1 MTRLTILAPAPRW
14 LVPIAA
20 AGVVVIVATAVVVAL
35 SSNRDAGTASA
46 QPPAAAAAAAAVAD
60 PASPADSPGTAPSGK
75 AAAPAREYLRAM
87 TTAIAAAPTDTQTG
101 SYAFVYVKMWA
112 ADDTL
117 RPPWRQHHRHRG
129 VRGTP
134 LAGHRRLRPRHPDPP
149 ARRAQRSTA
158 RNRELRTR
166 RLGRRDSRTAVD
178 RPALLAGQLNGIQ
191 PFLMGPQAAIRAVA
205 DVYAWHH
212 PDRDLR
218 AALLRVLCDTDGLL
232 WQGNTV
238 DRAGRSGVAISV
250 DSDNGGTRDIA
261 VFDEHTGRLLAHQT
275 TRLRNPAGLSGPT
288 PSLVRYVLY
297 LETGRRPASA

>member
-1 MTRLTILAPAPRW
+1 MPGRHSPPARTVRARPASPSEERRPAEMTRLTILAPAPRW

-166 RLGRRDSRTAVD
+166 RLGRRRRR
-178 RPALLAGQLNGIQ
+178 RPRR
-191 PFLMGPQAAIRAVA
+191 PVRPRRQAAG
-205 DVYAWHH
+205 
-212 PDRDLR
+212 RDR
-218 AALLRVLCDTDGLL
+218 AAAPRRAA
-232 WQGNTV
+232 QGIEGSAQ
-238 DRAGRSGVAISV
+238 AGR
-250 DSDNGGTRDIA
+250 GTD
-261 VFDEHTGRLLAHQT
+261 
-275 TRLRNPAGLSGPT
+275 
-288 PSLVRYVLY
+288 
-297 LETGRRPASA
+297 